1 MGKCRR
7 TVIFTRNASS
17 SGFPTSRVGTTCD
30 DEGVPEIGPLS
41 TPSRRLRPL
50 EDFLDAI
57 FAPVRPIAEAA
68 SAASARFGAW
78 YTDNED
84 AILEALQTLTFV
96 GVAAIRP
103 ENWQKLQTPE
113 LMRLHRIAIADQMCL
128 VWVPRAATVRE
139 LLKSPDREQ
148 RRLLLV
154 ARRGK
159 ILDDCEAAIT
169 ASSEFESKVHADICR
184 LALKS
189 VLAARDEHDE
199 AAQALAGSVLSSV
212 IHEMLGFDSQGA
224 ARRQFEQTCSD
235 AELRLFML
243 REAVLFGAT
252 ARVFAKTSEGLPG
265 FNRHATAHG
274 QLNSFGPADMLEAI
288 MLASAWLRETAFQH
302 AQMQLHDHPKI
313 GVLPNGSR
321 QV

>member
-1 MGKCRR
+1 M
-7 TVIFTRNASS
+7 
-17 SGFPTSRVGTTCD
+17 
-30 DEGVPEIGPLS
+30 
-41 TPSRRLRPL
+41 
-50 EDFLDAI
+50 
-57 FAPVRPIAEAA
+57 
-68 SAASARFGAW
+68 
-78 YTDNED
+78 
-84 AILEALQTLTFV
+84 
-96 GVAAIRP
+96 
-103 ENWQKLQTPE
+103 
-113 LMRLHRIAIADQMCL
+113 
-128 VWVPRAATVRE
+128 
-139 LLKSPDREQ
+139 PDREQ

-159 ILDDCEAAIT
+159 ILDDCEAATT
-169 ASSEFESKVHADICR
+169 ASSELESQVHADICR

-189 VLAARDEHDE
+189 VLAARDGHDE

-302 AQMQLHDHPKI
+302 TQMQLHNHPKI

>member
-1 MGKCRR
+1 
-7 TVIFTRNASS
+7 
-17 SGFPTSRVGTTCD
+17 
-30 DEGVPEIGPLS
+30 L
-41 TPSRRLRPL
+41 
-50 EDFLDAI
+50 
-57 FAPVRPIAEAA
+57 
-68 SAASARFGAW
+68 GAW

-84 AILEALQTLTFV
+84 VILEALQTLTFV
-96 GVAAIRP
+96 GVAAARP
-103 ENWQKLQTPE
+103 ENWQKLETPE
-113 LMRLHRIAIADQMCL
+113 LMRLHRIAITDQMCL
-128 VWVPRAATVRE
+128 VWVPRAAIVRE

-148 RRLLLV
+148 RCRLLV
-154 ARRGK
+154 ARRGG

-169 ASSEFESKVHADICR
+169 TSSELESQVYADICR

-189 VLAARDEHDE
+189 VLAAREGHDE
-199 AAQALAGSVLSSV
+199 AAQALAGSVLSAV

-252 ARVFAKTSEGLPG
+252 ARVFAKTSRGLPG

-288 MLASAWLRETAFQH
+288 MLASAWLREIAFQH
-302 AQMQLHDHPKI
+302 TQMKLHDRSKVR
-313 GVLPNGSR
+313 VLPNGSR